1 MELRDGLIL
10 KATVTP
16 PNRRRT
22 LSALLKGQ
30 STKFCSAQCAGKGQR
45 GRRPL
50 RTSVL
55 CSALNRADKVRGSS
69 RSVKTRNEDVIV
81 RRWEAPAPD
90 RYAHF
95 DRTAAGLPLGAIFSV
110 APPEQPPLNHHIKRG
125 RFIYRFLFLLNFRQK
140 RKEKRQK
147 RKLVRQAQG
156 PQTVEDL
163 VHKRVRREIL
173 PSDVRLV
180 IDCSFDDLMA
190 LRSFCVSHVGCEKVK
205 QKQIRRCY
213 AENRRA
219 SHPVQLYLT
228 SHGGQLKSNM
238 DEYDKGWINW
248 KEIVISAKHSSAKAE
263 ARYVKQRP
271 LLMHPMILFALAA
284 AAWHW
289 LLQDIHIKSEHYKD
303 LMKPEDLVYL
313 TSDSPE
319 VLHELD
325 ETKAY
330 IIGGLVDHNHH
341 KVTMFR
347 AVHNVEMS
355 FLQGITYKQALA
367 LGISHAQLPLGSFVK
382 MNSRKVLA
390 VNHVFEIILAFLEK
404 KDWKEAFFCVLP
416 QRKGA
421 VPIDEASEAP
431 ADDLSAQEDGE
442 DSDSELEDDTT
453 QTESKDIGD
462 KNDS

>member
-1 MELRDGLIL
+1 MDTESSILLSESNKSTYRDGSKNGDGLPSDSTNVECVERHKGADVMSKRQMKKLIKQKQWEDQRELR
-10 KATVTP
+10 K
-16 PNRRRT
+16 
-22 LSALLKGQ
+22 
-30 STKFCSAQCAGKGQR
+30 
-45 GRRPL
+45 
-50 RTSVL
+50 
-55 CSALNRADKVRGSS
+55 
-69 RSVKTRNEDVIV
+69 
-81 RRWEAPAPD
+81 
-90 RYAHF
+90 
-95 DRTAAGLPLGAIFSV
+95 
-110 APPEQPPLNHHIKRG
+110 
-125 RFIYRFLFLLNFRQK
+125 QK

-190 LRSFCVSHVGCEKVK
+190 LRDVK
-205 QKQIRRCY
+205 KLNKQIRRCY

-248 KEIVISAKHSSAKAE
+248 K
-263 ARYVKQRP
+263 
-271 LLMHPMILFALAA
+271 
-284 AAWHW
+284 
-289 LLQDIHIKSEHYKD
+289 DIHIKSEHYKD

-341 KVTMFR
+341 K
-347 AVHNVEMS
+347 
-355 FLQGITYKQALA
+355 GITYKQALA